1 MPQFGSFDLHF
12 YRAFSDLLFT
22 ATANVVI
29 LAFLLVVIVEG
40 ERLPNSENWLFAN
53 LLTCNSA
60 AYFVESGAT
69 SPNQK
74 RGTQKGISAYCI
86 PRTVSKTTNLWY

>member
-1 MPQFGSFDLHF
+1 M
-12 YRAFSDLLFT
+12 
-22 ATANVVI
+22 I

-53 LLTCNSA
+53 VLTCNSA
-60 AYFVESGAT
+60 AHFVESGAT

-74 RGTQKGISAYCI
+74 RGSQNNISAYCV
-86 PRTVSKTTNLWY
+86 PKSVSKNTKLWY

>member
-1 MPQFGSFDLHF
+1 M
-12 YRAFSDLLFT
+12 
-22 ATANVVI
+22 I
-29 LAFLLVVIVEG
+29 LAFLLVVIVDG
-40 ERLPNSENWLFAN
+40 EPLPNSQNWLFAN

-74 RGTQKGISAYCI
+74 RNSQKNISAYCV
-86 PRTVSKTTNLWY
+86 PQTVSKTTKLWY

>member
-1 MPQFGSFDLHF
+1 
-12 YRAFSDLLFT
+12 
-22 ATANVVI
+22 VI